1 MFTGIVQ
8 GVAQV
13 RAVADR
19 PGLRSLSLQMPGGF
33 THGLE
38 VGASV
43 AVDGLCL
50 TVTAVDPAKETASF
64 DVMQQSLRLSTLG
77 GLVAGSSVNVER
89 AAREG
94 AEIGGHPLSGH
105 VDFVARL
112 AEVREPQNNRVL
124 RIEVPAGWM
133 RYVFAK
139 GYIAVNGAS
148 LTVAEA
154 QRGADDAGWFEVWL
168 IPETL
173 RLTTFAHKRAGD
185 GLHVELD
192 RSTQVIVD
200 TVRQTLA
207 QGSLLPA
214 LEHQRLPALGHQR
227 LAAFEH
233 QRQAENL
240 LHQWARAV
248 DEDRSEE
255 ACALLHEQGAYTVQ
269 PRPGS
274 ASQAAQPLVDLRS
287 AAQLRD
293 WVQALRA
300 GSPGAPHRWR
310 HLLSGIEV
318 VGEHEG
324 VLEVHSSFALVRTAA
339 VAPGSHLDATEIFA
353 VGQCRDRIALAG
365 SGQPSFL
372 ERRFLLDAR
381 TLPGPLTVLL

>member
-13 RAVADR
+13 CAIADR
-19 PGLRSLSLQMPGGF
+19 PGLRSLSLRMPPGF

-50 TVTAVDPAKETASF
+50 TVTAVNASRETADF

-77 GLVAGSSVNVER
+77 SLDVGSAVNVER

-124 RIEVPAGWM
+124 RIEVPPGWM
-133 RYVFAK
+133 PYVFPK

-154 QRGADDAGWFEVWL
+154 HRGGDDAGWFEVWL

-192 RSTQVIVD
+192 RTTQVIVD
-200 TVRQTLA
+200 TVRRTLA
-207 QGSLLPA
+207 PGAGLPP
-214 LEHQRLPALGHQR
+214 LEQQR
-227 LAAFEH
+227 LAEH
-233 QRQAENL
+233 L
-240 LHQWARAV
+240 LHEWARAL
-248 DEDRSEE
+248 DEDRAEE
-255 ACALLHEQGAYTVQ
+255 ACALLDEQGAYVVQ
-269 PRPGS
+269 PHADPAGG
-274 ASQAAQPLVDLRS
+274 AAQPLIDARS
-287 AAQLRD
+287 AAQLRER
-293 WVQALRA
+293 VQAMRSDSTRA
-300 GSPGAPHRWR
+300 PARWR
-310 HLLSGIEV
+310 HLLSGIQV
-318 VGEHEG
+318 MGEEGG
-324 VLEVHSSFALVRTAA
+324 VLQVRSNFAVLRTDAA
-339 VAPGSHLDATEIFA
+339 SGTTEIFA
-353 VGQCRDRIALAG
+353 AGQCRDRIAPSGAG
-365 SGQPSFL
+365 GARFL
-372 ERRFLLDAR
+372 ERRMLLDAPALR
-381 TLPGPLTVLL
+381 APLDTLL